1 MKNIIVVSASI
12 LTALATESALAE
24 NSWDGPYAGLSVGY
38 ADGQLKDA
46 DSILNEDASYY
57 GIPSNP
63 KPSGT
68 EFGLFAGYNH
78 SLFNTDIIGGIE
90 AAYDTKTF
98 DDSTLASSGTFP
110 RSTKTSIG
118 NRASLIAKLGYAI
131 NDSFMPYFN
140 FGGVVA
146 KTYFNVSPD
155 GAIGYDFVPTYD
167 KKTTWGTV
175 IGAGVDYKFN
185 SNFFL
190 RASYNQLKFD
200 KTDYLDPWGFL
211 PKQYF
216 VLDEFKLGIGY
227 KF

>member
-1 MKNIIVVSASI
+1 MKNIMVVSASI
-12 LTALATESALAE
+12 LTALATENTIAE

-46 DSILNEDASYY
+46 DSFLNQDASYY

-78 SLFNTDIIGGIE
+78 SLFNTNIIGGVE
-90 AAYDTKTF
+90 AAYDTKTLH
-98 DDSTLASSGTFP
+98 DSTTASSGTFP
-110 RSTKTSIG
+110 RSTDTSIG
-118 NRASLIAKLGYAI
+118 NRASFIAKLGYAI
-131 NDSFMPYFN
+131 NDSFMPYVN
-140 FGGVVA
+140 FGGVVG
-146 KTYFNVSPD
+146 KTYFNLSPD
-155 GAIGYDFVPTYD
+155 GNINSDFSPAYD

-175 IGAGVDYKFN
+175 IGAGVEYKVN

-200 KTDYLDPWGFL
+200 KTDYFNPLFEA
-211 PKQYF
+211 PKQSF
-216 VLDEFKLGIGY
+216 VLDELKLG
-227 KF
+227 